1 MVDCLL
7 TDVELICVRLDH
19 GAVVEHDIVTD
30 ASLCHLTTD
39 RLTLTLRMQFA
50 LLYSIIVALY
60 NFIWDGGCICVIYE
74 TFW

>member
-7 TDVELICVRLDH
+7 TDVELISVRLDH
-19 GAVVEHDIVTD
+19 GAVVKHDIVAD
-30 ASLCHLTTD
+30 SSLCHLTTD

-60 NFIWDGGCICVIYE
+60 NFIWDGGCISVIYE